1 MELVGRCAARGDR
14 DGGRRTR
21 IEGFGLRLWIRW
33 PGTVPEPARR
43 SRRGRFD
50 LSRPAIETARK
61 AATRFGLS
69 AEFTQMD
76 AAALTYPDDF
86 FDLVIGFGV
95 LHHVIKYPTADVQLF
110 RGMKPAAR
118 AVFHETLWDN
128 PLINFARKFTSV
140 PADAGDAPLT
150 DRAIRQ
156 FCQDFRYVRMEK
168 RHLLYTLKRLAK
180 LPPTV
185 WSEELKPRPWWRAI
199 NAVDQQL
206 LRFGRLRRYCGELI
220 VYLQK

>member
-1 MELVGRCAARGDR
+1 MDSVAWDR
-14 DGGRRTR
+14 T
-21 IEGFGLRLWIRW
+21 W
-33 PGTVPEPARR
+33 PARR

-140 PADAGDAPLT
+140 PADAGEPLEPIARFDSSVKT
-150 DRAIRQ
+150 FAM
-156 FCQDFRYVRMEK
+156 CG
-168 RHLLYTLKRLAK
+168 
-180 LPPTV
+180 
-185 WSEELKPRPWWRAI
+185 WRGGI
-199 NAVDQQL
+199 SSTCSRDWRNSH
-206 LRFGRLRRYCGELI
+206 LRFG
-220 VYLQK
+220 VKN